1 MGKTY
6 IRVDD
11 RLIHGQTIV
20 AWCPALSI
28 KEIIAIDDESAKN
41 PMLKSILTMGVP
53 QNYKTHIV
61 TTEEAKKLLKEESPI
76 NRLVIVRFP
85 EKLEELK
92 EEMEQVEML
101 ILGNIAKR
109 PDTVHKVSGA
119 TGIFYLSD
127 RDVSIIDEIAS
138 KGIEVCFQQ
147 VPTTSKTT
155 WEAFKKS
162 IN

>member
-138 KGIEVCFQQ
+138 KGIKVCFQQ

>member
-61 TTEEAKKLLKEESPI
+61 TTEEEKKLLKEESPI